1 MRGSDVSHPDRLS
14 RRIRYSS
21 SIAFTGAWTPLSAST
36 TAFCVIELTFD
47 VAWLCSALQAAT
59 IFAGPIVQPQ
69 RQPVIAYAF
78 DADPQITAFSGQS
91 SARIFGRLCGT
102 GS

>member
-1 MRGSDVSHPDRLS
+1 MRGSAVSHPYQLF
-14 RRIRYSS
+14 RRVRYSL
-21 SIAFTGAWTPLSAST
+21 SIVLTGVCTPVSAST

-47 VAWLCSALQAAT
+47 VAWLWIALQAAI

-78 DADPQITAFSGQS
+78 DADPQITPVSGHS
-91 SARIFGRLCGT
+91 SATIFGRLCGT
-102 GS
+102 RS

>member
-1 MRGSDVSHPDRLS
+1 M
-14 RRIRYSS
+14 RYSS
-21 SIAFTGAWTPLSAST
+21 SIAVTGVCTPFSAST
-36 TAFCVIELTFD
+36 TAFCVIELTLD
-47 VAWLCSALQAAT
+47 VEWLWSALQAAT
-59 IFAGPIVQPQ
+59 IFTGPIVQPQ

-78 DADPQITAFSGQS
+78 DADPQMTAVSGHS